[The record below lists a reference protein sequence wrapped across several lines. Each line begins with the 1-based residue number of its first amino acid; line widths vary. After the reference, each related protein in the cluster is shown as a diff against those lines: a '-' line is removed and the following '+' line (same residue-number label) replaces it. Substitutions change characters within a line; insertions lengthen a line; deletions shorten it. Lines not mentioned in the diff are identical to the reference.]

1 MNRDEIKEAF
11 AKIVTLAGK
20 IDSNQQ
26 KVNMMH
32 FMHGRADDAFHWQ
45 GFVDEQR
52 VRIKKMQDD
61 FAELTKDIAPEV
73 MGEIAM
79 EVVTGR

>member
-1 MNRDEIKEAF
+1 MNRDEIKQAF
-11 AKIVTLAGK
+11 ATILTLAGK
-20 IDSNQQ
+20 IDANQQ
-26 KVNMMH
+26 KVNFMH

-79 EVVTGR
+79 EVATGR

>member
-1 MNRDEIKEAF
+1 MNRDEIKQAF
-11 AKIVTLAGK
+11 ATILTLAGK
-20 IDSNQQ
+20 IDANQQ
-26 KVNMMH
+26 KVNFMH

-61 FAELTKDIAPEV
+61 FFEKTKNVSPEV

-79 EVVTGR
+79 EVATGR